1 MDIYNSGACF
11 IVPSLLSRKYFFTVV
26 LGVTSLL
33 ATCGLGALTIEQISN
48 IAQNLV
54 RPNIFFCAHIVCDDV
69 MSYDRRR
76 MRN

>member
-54 RPNIFFCAHIVCDDV
+54 RPNIFFVRISYVMMLCHTTDDE
-69 MSYDRRR
+69 
-76 MRN
+76 

>member
-33 ATCGLGALTIEQISN
+33 AACGLGALAIEQIAN
-48 IAQNLV
+48 MAQNLV
-54 RPNIFFCAHIVCDDV
+54 RPDIIFLFTCS
-69 MSYDRRR
+69 M
-76 MRN
+76 